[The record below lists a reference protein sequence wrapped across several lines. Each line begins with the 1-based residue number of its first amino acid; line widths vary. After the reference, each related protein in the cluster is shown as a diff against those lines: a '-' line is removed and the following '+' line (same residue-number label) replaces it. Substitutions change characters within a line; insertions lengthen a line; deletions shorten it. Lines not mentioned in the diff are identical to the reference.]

1 MGIFGWGVL
10 PYATAL
16 ILVGGLIWR
25 YRYDQ
30 FGWTTR
36 SSQLYESR
44 LLDEGVIDPH
54 ILAVRHDKAL
64 VRGSGVPVEAVGA
77 LHQQGAARLLQLLAL
92 AVIDGLGKLGRKQAD
107 ARQLLLEIAGR
118 IGPHLAAGK
127 QQYRTHQ

>member
-1 MGIFGWGVL
+1 MLPEPDIVAGDEHEGGVEHR
-10 PYATAL
+10 
-16 ILVGGLIWR
+16 ILHLEGG
-25 YRYDQ
+25 D
-30 FGWTTR
+30 
-36 SSQLYESR
+36 

-92 AVIDGLGKLGRKQAD
+92 AVIDGLGKLGREQAD